1 MLLHKRRDKSIKKTK
16 EIFHLKQYINI
27 LAHKMIVVLLSQA
40 SNTFKISKQVNI
52 DEYYEKNERV
62 LHLIF

>member
-1 MLLHKRRDKSIKKTK
+1 MLLHQRRDKSIKETK
-16 EIFHLKQYINI
+16 EIFYLKQYINI
-27 LAHKMIVVLLSQA
+27 LAHKMIVVPLSQA
-40 SNTFKISKQVNI
+40 SNTFKMSKQVNI